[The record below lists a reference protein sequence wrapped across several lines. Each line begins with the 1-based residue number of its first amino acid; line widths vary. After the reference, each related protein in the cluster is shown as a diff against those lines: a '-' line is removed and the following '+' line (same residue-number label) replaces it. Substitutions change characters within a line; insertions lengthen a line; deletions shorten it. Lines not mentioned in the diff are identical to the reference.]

1 MNDTQASLAGAKA
14 QLSRPT
20 SARLTDQPDP
30 ASMLPTPPGLGRRFM
45 LWVDTEEEFD
55 WSAPFN
61 RASRAVTAIQ
71 GMERFQRYI
80 SNCGVR
86 PVYVT
91 DHAVADSDAAVALMR
106 GWIAEGSADVGA
118 HLHPWVNPPH
128 EEEVSARNSYAGN
141 LSPVLERAKLFALRD
156 RLTERFGV
164 APRAFR
170 AGRYGVGTETARFL
184 EEAGFRVDSSVRSRF
199 DYRAQHGPDFSGR
212 PLSPWRAGPNGGLI
226 ELPLS
231 TAFLGHLGGA
241 GDRLQ
246 PIGQRFSVVNGLF
259 SRLGLLSRVPLT
271 PEGVS
276 AREACAAIDALIA
289 EDVPVLGFS
298 FHSPTLE
305 PGNTPY
311 TPDHQA
317 VEDFYLWWDAVLGH
331 LSRRGV
337 HPLSLDDF
345 ITAYGIS

>member
-1 MNDTQASLAGAKA
+1 MTDT
-14 QLSRPT
+14 PT
-20 SARLTDQPDP
+20 PATTARLTDRPDP
-30 ASMLPTPPGLGRRFM
+30 ASMLPAPPVLGRRFM

-55 WSAPFN
+55 WAAPFD
-61 RASRAVTAIQ
+61 RASRAVTVIR
-71 GMERFQRYI
+71 GMDRFQRYI
-80 SNCGVR
+80 AACGVR

-106 GWIAEGSADVGA
+106 GWVEDGTADIGA

-128 EEEVSARNSYAGN
+128 EEQVTARNSYAGN
-141 LSPVLERAKLFALRD
+141 LPSMLERAKLFALRD
-156 RLTERFGV
+156 RIAERFGA

-170 AGRYGVGTETARFL
+170 AGRYGVGTETARTL

-199 DYRAQHGPDFSGR
+199 DYRAQHGPDFTGR
-212 PLSPWRAGPNGGLI
+212 PLSPWRAGPSGGLI
-226 ELPLS
+226 ALPLS
-231 TAFLGHLGGA
+231 TAFLGRLRGW

-246 PIGQRFSVVNGLF
+246 PLGQRHPLAGGLL

-271 PEGVS
+271 PEGVTV
-276 AREACAAIDALIA
+276 RETCAAIDALIA

-305 PGNTPY
+305 PGHTPY
-311 TPDHQA
+311 TPDSRA

-331 LSRRGV
+331 LARRGV
-337 HPLSLDDF
+337 RPLSLDAL
-345 ITAYGIS
+345 IAAYDGGSDLPKAGTLG

>member
-1 MNDTQASLAGAKA
+1 MTDQQPSTRA
-14 QLSRPT
+14 T
-20 SARLTDQPDP
+20 TARLTDRPDP
-30 ASMLPTPPGLGRRFM
+30 ASMLPVPAGLGRRFM
-45 LWVDTEEEFD
+45 LWIDTEEEFD
-55 WSAPFN
+55 WAAPFD
-61 RASRAVTAIQ
+61 RASRAVTVMR
-71 GMERFQRYI
+71 GMDRFQRYI
-80 SNCGVR
+80 SSCGVK

-106 GWIAEGSADVGA
+106 GWLESGVADIGA

-128 EEEVSARNSYAGN
+128 EEEVTARNSYTGN
-141 LSPVLERAKLFALRD
+141 LPPALERAKLFALRD
-156 RLTERFGV
+156 RLVERFGV

-170 AGRYGVGTETARFL
+170 AGRYGVGTQTAATL

-199 DYRAQHGPDFSGR
+199 DYRGQHGPDFTGR
-212 PLSPWRAGPNGGLI
+212 PLSPWRAGPSGGLI

-231 TAFLGHLGGA
+231 TAFLGRLRGA

-246 PIGQRFSVVNGLF
+246 PIGQRYPLANGLF

-276 AREACAAIDALIA
+276 ASETCAAIDALIA

-305 PGNTPY
+305 PGYTPY
-311 TPDHQA
+311 TPDGRA
-317 VEDFYLWWDAVLGH
+317 VEDFYLWWDTVLGH
-331 LSRRGV
+331 LARRGV
-337 HPLSLDDF
+337 LPLCLDDF
-345 ITAYGIS
+345 IAAYGG